1 VLSIINVN
9 QSISPTI
16 IENSPVILI
25 WPIAEFHE
33 ITRQAAYIG
42 KLQEARMKRLAA
54 EAIELI
60 RYRIS
65 RLQIRDRIAYRLP

>member
-1 VLSIINVN
+1 MRVLSFINVN

-33 ITRQAAYIG
+33 ITRQAAHIG
-42 KLQEARMKRLAA
+42 KLQETRRRRLAA
-54 EAIELI
+54 
-60 RYRIS
+60 
-65 RLQIRDRIAYRLP
+65 